1 MKKKNLSLQLDHLP
15 VFMYSG
21 VLLVKEKNK
30 NKKSTRQTDCKAAA
44 FSIYARSGSIQ
55 FNVRI
60 HLLGLEAVSAVSFHS
75 SSSSP
80 SLFKNASAQTTR

>member
-1 MKKKNLSLQLDHLP
+1 MC
-15 VFMYSG
+15 SG

-30 NKKSTRQTDCKAAA
+30 KIKKSTRQADCKAAA
-44 FSIYARSGSIQ
+44 FSIYARSGSTQ

-80 SLFKNASAQTTR
+80 SLFKNASAPTAR